1 MDYRDYKASRN
12 LAWEILLREDVRKL
26 PVRPSAL
33 CRSMGISLAYGNQE
47 QGSDGYSAVISG
59 AMYIVIKRDKPASR
73 IRFTIAHEIG
83 HNMDRTRLLS
93 MKRMSSPPGS
103 WPRPVCCGG
112 AVRRARR
119 RSLSYAASVSS
130 RHGSGRSAWR
140 CFASGTSSWYRR
152 LRGSCMRNFCHL
164 SGSTVYD
171 ENRRDVSN
179 LDTLLL
185 MRSSVS
191 DFSREQL

>member
-26 PVRPSAL
+26 PVRPSAM

-83 HNMDRTRLLS
+83 HILLGHLGTCHLVNREPSGTDTPVEHEANVFASRLLAPACVLWGCGAQS
-93 MKRMSSPPGS
+93 AEEIAELCGISQQSARIRAERMAVLRKRNQFLVSP
-103 WPRPVCCGG
+103 
-112 AVRRARR
+112 
-119 RSLSYAASVSS
+119 L
-130 RHGSGRSAWR
+130 
-140 CFASGTSSWYRR
+140 
-152 LRGSCMRNFCHL
+152 
-164 SGSTVYD
+164 
-171 ENRRDVSN
+171 E
-179 LDTLLL
+179 
-185 MRSSVS
+185 
-191 DFSREQL
+191 RELYEKFLPFIREHRIR